1 MGMQRVGISYIHQ
14 STKELF
20 HLRELETQIPMESIQ
35 YKQKKKMEKFNNIK
49 ALVESLEKDAN
60 AFYNKGNKSAGT
72 RLRVAMQNLK
82 QLAQE
87 LRIDVQDIKN
97 TEKN

>member
-1 MGMQRVGISYIHQ
+1 
-14 STKELF
+14 
-20 HLRELETQIPMESIQ
+20 
-35 YKQKKKMEKFNNIK
+35 MEKFNNIK

-97 TEKN
+97 AEKN

>member
-1 MGMQRVGISYIHQ
+1 
-14 STKELF
+14 
-20 HLRELETQIPMESIQ
+20 
-35 YKQKKKMEKFNNIK
+35 MEKFNNIK
-49 ALVESLEKDAN
+49 ALVESLEQDAN

-97 TEKN
+97 AEKN

>member
-1 MGMQRVGISYIHQ
+1 
-14 STKELF
+14 
-20 HLRELETQIPMESIQ
+20 
-35 YKQKKKMEKFNNIK
+35 MEKFNNIK

-87 LRIDVQDIKN
+87 LRIDVQDLKN
-97 TEKN
+97 AEKN

>member
-1 MGMQRVGISYIHQ
+1 
-14 STKELF
+14 
-20 HLRELETQIPMESIQ
+20 
-35 YKQKKKMEKFNNIK
+35 MEKFNNIK

>member
-1 MGMQRVGISYIHQ
+1 
-14 STKELF
+14 
-20 HLRELETQIPMESIQ
+20 MESIQ